1 MNLSS
6 FAGKDP
12 ALKRRQALANV
23 YDFLLKL
30 AESAKHQPEDSTP
43 NEKQESE
50 EGLLKENIRHREV

>member
-23 YDFLLKL
+23 YDFLLRL
-30 AESAKHQPEDSTP
+30 AESAKRQPEDSTP
-43 NEKQESE
+43 NDKLESE
-50 EGLLKENIRHREV
+50 EVPLKENIPP